1 MPAVGIL
8 QNQLLRYVLAHG
20 QYPVTYCTLKCK
32 AVLWY
37 VDKAIFKV
45 DTCSTEVN
53 HIEKVIPGHTN
64 GEMTIFD
71 ILLLFYNKWIYER
84 KKKIV
89 KQFIYESPYATN
101 ITSRATFLNMQ
112 LLFPL
117 ENHRGLFPW
126 NSTYFNFKRWF
137 KNKPSIPGY
146 KKKLD
151 KELKFFKQFKENI
164 LDDETWMEN
173 YEINMFDWIGREHD
187 FDAFMKFLQSEDSTN
202 WACDYDFEYEL
213 KEYNKFFG
221 ITPKENAS
229 PRKQSS
235 REVKST
241 VGPFQVV
248 YENDIASIAQ
258 SRERSDDDIARQS
271 TVLDAMQAMP
281 SSTNVHQVIEL
292 NNMKHK
298 LLELTLQEVTKNEE
312 AMTLANSIIQQSKQV
327 SSVSDINAV
336 SAMNIEMGTA
346 TDCITK
352 TEIDDLILLEM

>member
-1 MPAVGIL
+1 
-8 QNQLLRYVLAHG
+8 
-20 QYPVTYCTLKCK
+20 
-32 AVLWY
+32 
-37 VDKAIFKV
+37 
-45 DTCSTEVN
+45 
-53 HIEKVIPGHTN
+53 
-64 GEMTIFD
+64 
-71 ILLLFYNKWIYER
+71 
-84 KKKIV
+84 
-89 KQFIYESPYATN
+89 
-101 ITSRATFLNMQ
+101 
-112 LLFPL
+112 
-117 ENHRGLFPW
+117 
-126 NSTYFNFKRWF
+126 
-137 KNKPSIPGY
+137 
-146 KKKLD
+146 
-151 KELKFFKQFKENI
+151 
-164 LDDETWMEN
+164 MEN